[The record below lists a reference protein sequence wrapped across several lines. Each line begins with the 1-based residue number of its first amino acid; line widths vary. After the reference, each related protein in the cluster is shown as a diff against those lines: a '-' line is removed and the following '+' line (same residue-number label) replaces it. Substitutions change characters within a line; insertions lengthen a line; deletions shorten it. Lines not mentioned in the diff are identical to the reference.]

1 MKRIEKQELKK
12 QKKKN
17 KSGIPPYAIIQSYY

>member
-12 QKKKN
+12 QKKN